1 MKTKQRILKTFLLTA
16 SILLF
21 LGSCNEKK
29 KDPNALSDP
38 EIASVAVTANQIDV
52 DYGKIALEKST
63 NPEVTKF
70 AQTMI
75 DDHTAVIG
83 KATDLAKK
91 LNLTPEDNSTTQS
104 LLDGAKKEKEDLNSK
119 SGMAFDKAYINNEVS
134 YHEAVISTVKDKLI
148 PQAEN
153 QELKDLLQSV
163 LPLLEHHLEMAKEA
177 QNTIANT
184 PELNDAEIASIAV
197 TANQID
203 VEYGKIAL
211 KKATNAEA
219 KKFAQTMVDD
229 HTAVI
234 NKAVALAKKLGV
246 TPQDNPTTQSLLAGA
261 EKTKADL
268 NSKKGKEFDR
278 AYIDNEVAYHEAAIS
293 IVKNTLIPQT
303 QNAELK
309 DLLQSAVPLF
319 EHHLEM
325 AKKAQADLK

>member
-1 MKTKQRILKTFLLTA
+1 MKTKQRILKTFLLSAT
-16 SILLF
+16 ILLF
-21 LGSCNEKK
+21 LASCNEKK
-29 KDPNALSDP
+29 KDPNALNDA
-38 EIASVAVTANQIDV
+38 EIASIAVTANQIDV

-63 NPEVTKF
+63 NAEAKKF

-75 DDHTAVIG
+75 DDHTAIID
-83 KATDLAKK
+83 KAMALAKK
-91 LNLTPEDNSTTQS
+91 LNLTPEDNPTTQS
-104 LLDGAKKEKEDLNSK
+104 LLDGAKKTKEDLNSK
-119 SGMAFDKAYINNEVS
+119 SGLGFDKAYINNEVS
-134 YHEAVISTVKDKLI
+134 YHAAVISTVKDKLI
-148 PQAEN
+148 PATEN
-153 QELKDLLQSV
+153 QELKDLLQSA
-163 LPLLEHHLEMAKEA
+163 LPLLEHHLEMAKAA
-177 QNTIANT
+177 QTNIASM

-211 KKATNAEA
+211 KKAKNKEA

-234 NKAVALAKKLGV
+234 KKAVELAGKLGV

-261 EKTKADL
+261 EKVKVDL
-268 NSKKGKEFDR
+268 NSKKDKEFDK

-309 DLLQSAVPLF
+309 ELLQGAVPLF

-325 AKKAQADLK
+325 AKEAQSKL